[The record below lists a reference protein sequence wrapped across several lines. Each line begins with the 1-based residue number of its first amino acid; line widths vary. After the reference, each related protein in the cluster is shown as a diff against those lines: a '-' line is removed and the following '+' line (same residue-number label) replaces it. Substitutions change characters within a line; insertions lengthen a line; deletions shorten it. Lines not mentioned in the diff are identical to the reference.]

1 MNDLKFA
8 FRQLLK
14 NPGFTAV
21 AVLTLGLG
29 IGANTAIFSVVNGV
43 LLRPLPIPEPD
54 RVVHAWESWRGEGT
68 APVAWPKF
76 IEWKQQSQSFEAIS
90 ACNWGQ
96 SFVLATSDKPELIAG
111 RAVSC
116 DFFSVL
122 KVQPLKGRSFL
133 PEEEKSGAPAVAMIT
148 HRLWQSRFNSDPEIL
163 GRTIQL
169 SSKGHTIVG
178 VLPPGFEMANKAQV
192 FVPKTEVGELLTERE
207 DHSYQVVARL
217 KPGKTV
223 EQAEAEMNTIAA
235 RLENQFP
242 KTDKNWKVKLVPLR
256 EQLAGDLRFTLL
268 ILLGAVAFVLLI
280 ACANLA
286 NLLLARASTRRREM
300 AIRAA
305 LGAGRWRVIR
315 QLMTESVV
323 LAMLGGALG
332 TLLAHLLVELL
343 RIARPDLEAV
353 HPWNVSMATSI
364 GLDYGV
370 LGSTALL
377 AVLAGILFGIAPAV
391 SASRTQLSEAL
402 KEGERGSS
410 QGVRHNRLRSLLV
423 MGEMALALMLLAGA
437 GLMVRTVW
445 RITQIMPGFDTV
457 NVLTFGLEPPQAK
470 YADRN
475 QRTRFFNEL
484 CQRLRN
490 IPGVEAA
497 GGILYLPMIG
507 GNSSLSTKVHGRPP
521 LPEGQ
526 NSPNYRLVTPEY
538 FRAMGIP
545 LLQGRDFTE
554 GDTTNSTLVV
564 IVNEAFAKQVF
575 ANENPLGQRLGIGDG
590 WWRDG
595 DHLPRE
601 IIGVVKSVRQMDL
614 AQPPMP
620 EIYVPHSQSLWDYG
634 LNLVVRTRVMPA
646 SLIPTVRSVVWGL
659 DKDQAI
665 GEVSTMEQIVTQ
677 SVSSQ
682 RFNAGLFGGF
692 AALAMI
698 LAAIGIYG
706 VLAYSV
712 NQRTREIGL
721 RMALGAERS
730 DVLRLILRQGMT
742 LAVAGMALGLAGAL
756 ALTRVLRSLLFGV
769 SATDPFTFVWITLL
783 LTALAFLACYWPARR
798 AARVDPMEALRYE

>member
-14 NPGFTAV
+14 NPGLTAV
-21 AVLTLGLG
+21 AVITLALG
-29 IGANTAIFSVVNGV
+29 IGANTAIFSVVNAV

-54 RVVHAWESWRGEGT
+54 RVVHVWETWRGEGT

-76 IEWKQQSQSFEAIS
+76 IEWKQQSQCFEAI
-90 ACNWGQ
+90 AGCNWGE
-96 SFVLATSDKPELIAG
+96 SFVFATGDKPELIEG
-111 RAVSC
+111 RAVSS

-122 KVQPLKGRSFL
+122 KVQPLKGRSL
-133 PEEEKSGAPAVAMIT
+133 RSEDQKAGAPPIAMIT
-148 HRLWQSRFNSDPEIL
+148 HNLWASRFNSDPEIV
-163 GRTIQL
+163 GRAIQL
-169 SSKGHTIVG
+169 SSKSYTIVG
-178 VLPPGFEMANKAQV
+178 VLPPGFQMANKAQV
-192 FVPKTEVGELLTERE
+192 FVPKIEEGELLTERE

-217 KPGKTV
+217 KSGKTLQ
-223 EQAEAEMNTIAA
+223 EAETEMNTIAA

-268 ILLGAVAFVLLI
+268 ILFGAVAFVLMI

-445 RITQIMPGFDTV
+445 RITRIMPGFDTV

-484 CQRLRN
+484 CHRLRD

-538 FRAMGIP
+538 
-545 LLQGRDFTE
+545 
-554 GDTTNSTLVV
+554 
-564 IVNEAFAKQVF
+564 
-575 ANENPLGQRLGIGDG
+575 
-590 WWRDG
+590 
-595 DHLPRE
+595 
-601 IIGVVKSVRQMDL
+601 
-614 AQPPMP
+614 
-620 EIYVPHSQSLWDYG
+620 
-634 LNLVVRTRVMPA
+634 
-646 SLIPTVRSVVWGL
+646 
-659 DKDQAI
+659 
-665 GEVSTMEQIVTQ
+665 
-677 SVSSQ
+677 
-682 RFNAGLFGGF
+682 
-692 AALAMI
+692 
-698 LAAIGIYG
+698 
-706 VLAYSV
+706 
-712 NQRTREIGL
+712 
-721 RMALGAERS
+721 
-730 DVLRLILRQGMT
+730 
-742 LAVAGMALGLAGAL
+742 
-756 ALTRVLRSLLFGV
+756 
-769 SATDPFTFVWITLL
+769 
-783 LTALAFLACYWPARR
+783 
-798 AARVDPMEALRYE
+798 

>member
-1 MNDLKFA
+1 
-8 FRQLLK
+8 
-14 NPGFTAV
+14 
-21 AVLTLGLG
+21 
-29 IGANTAIFSVVNGV
+29 
-43 LLRPLPIPEPD
+43 
-54 RVVHAWESWRGEGT
+54 
-68 APVAWPKF
+68 
-76 IEWKQQSQSFEAIS
+76 
-90 ACNWGQ
+90 
-96 SFVLATSDKPELIAG
+96 
-111 RAVSC
+111 
-116 DFFSVL
+116 
-122 KVQPLKGRSFL
+122 
-133 PEEEKSGAPAVAMIT
+133 
-148 HRLWQSRFNSDPEIL
+148 
-163 GRTIQL
+163 
-169 SSKGHTIVG
+169 
-178 VLPPGFEMANKAQV
+178 MANKAQV
-192 FVPKTEVGELLTERE
+192 FVPKTEEGELLTERE

-370 LGSTALL
+370 LGATALL
-377 AVLAGILFGIAPAV
+377 AVLAGVLFGIAPAV

-410 QGVRHNRLRSLLV
+410 QGVRHNRLRGLLV

-445 RITQIMPGFDTV
+445 RITQIVPGFDTV

-484 CQRLRN
+484 CHRLRD

-521 LPEGQ
+521 LPESQ

-601 IIGVVKSVRQMDL
+601 IISVVKSVRQMDL

-677 SVSSQ
+677 SVASQ

-769 SATDPFTFVWITLL
+769 SATDPFTFVGITLL
-783 LTALAFLACYWPARR
+783 LAAVAFLACYWPARR

>member
-1 MNDLKFA
+1 
-8 FRQLLK
+8 
-14 NPGFTAV
+14 
-21 AVLTLGLG
+21 
-29 IGANTAIFSVVNGV
+29 
-43 LLRPLPIPEPD
+43 
-54 RVVHAWESWRGEGT
+54 
-68 APVAWPKF
+68 
-76 IEWKQQSQSFEAIS
+76 
-90 ACNWGQ
+90 
-96 SFVLATSDKPELIAG
+96 
-111 RAVSC
+111 
-116 DFFSVL
+116 
-122 KVQPLKGRSFL
+122 
-133 PEEEKSGAPAVAMIT
+133 
-148 HRLWQSRFNSDPEIL
+148 
-163 GRTIQL
+163 
-169 SSKGHTIVG
+169 
-178 VLPPGFEMANKAQV
+178 KAQV
-192 FVPKTEVGELLTERE
+192 FVPKTEEGELLTERE

-323 LAMLGGALG
+323 LAMLGGVLG

-370 LGSTALL
+370 LGATALL

-484 CQRLRN
+484 CQRLRD

-538 FRAMGIP
+538 FRAMGIL

-677 SVSSQ
+677 SVASQ

-756 ALTRVLRSLLFGV
+756 ALT
-769 SATDPFTFVWITLL
+769 
-783 LTALAFLACYWPARR
+783 
-798 AARVDPMEALRYE
+798 

>member
-1 MNDLKFA
+1 
-8 FRQLLK
+8 
-14 NPGFTAV
+14 
-21 AVLTLGLG
+21 
-29 IGANTAIFSVVNGV
+29 
-43 LLRPLPIPEPD
+43 
-54 RVVHAWESWRGEGT
+54 
-68 APVAWPKF
+68 
-76 IEWKQQSQSFEAIS
+76 
-90 ACNWGQ
+90 
-96 SFVLATSDKPELIAG
+96 
-111 RAVSC
+111 
-116 DFFSVL
+116 
-122 KVQPLKGRSFL
+122 
-133 PEEEKSGAPAVAMIT
+133 
-148 HRLWQSRFNSDPEIL
+148 
-163 GRTIQL
+163 
-169 SSKGHTIVG
+169 
-178 VLPPGFEMANKAQV
+178 MANKAQV
-192 FVPKTEVGELLTERE
+192 FVPKTEEGELLTERE

-370 LGSTALL
+370 LGATALL
-377 AVLAGILFGIAPAV
+377 AVLAGVLFGIAPAV

-410 QGVRHNRLRSLLV
+410 QGVRHNRLRGLLV

-445 RITQIMPGFDTV
+445 RITQIVPGFDTV
-457 NVLTFGLEPPQAK
+457 NVLTFGLEPPKAK

-484 CQRLRN
+484 CHRLRD

-521 LPEGQ
+521 LPESQ

-677 SVSSQ
+677 SVASQ

-769 SATDPFTFVWITLL
+769 SAADPFTFVGITLL
-783 LTALAFLACYWPARR
+783 LAAVASLACYWPARR

>member
-1 MNDLKFA
+1 
-8 FRQLLK
+8 
-14 NPGFTAV
+14 
-21 AVLTLGLG
+21 
-29 IGANTAIFSVVNGV
+29 
-43 LLRPLPIPEPD
+43 
-54 RVVHAWESWRGEGT
+54 
-68 APVAWPKF
+68 
-76 IEWKQQSQSFEAIS
+76 
-90 ACNWGQ
+90 
-96 SFVLATSDKPELIAG
+96 
-111 RAVSC
+111 
-116 DFFSVL
+116 
-122 KVQPLKGRSFL
+122 
-133 PEEEKSGAPAVAMIT
+133 
-148 HRLWQSRFNSDPEIL
+148 
-163 GRTIQL
+163 
-169 SSKGHTIVG
+169 
-178 VLPPGFEMANKAQV
+178 
-192 FVPKTEVGELLTERE
+192 
-207 DHSYQVVARL
+207 
-217 KPGKTV
+217 
-223 EQAEAEMNTIAA
+223 
-235 RLENQFP
+235 
-242 KTDKNWKVKLVPLR
+242 
-256 EQLAGDLRFTLL
+256 
-268 ILLGAVAFVLLI
+268 
-280 ACANLA
+280 
-286 NLLLARASTRRREM
+286 
-300 AIRAA
+300 
-305 LGAGRWRVIR
+305 
-315 QLMTESVV
+315 
-323 LAMLGGALG
+323 
-332 TLLAHLLVELL
+332 LAHLLVELL

-370 LGSTALL
+370 LGATALL
-377 AVLAGILFGIAPAV
+377 AVLAGVLFGIAPAV

-445 RITQIMPGFDTV
+445 RITQIVPGFDTV

-484 CQRLRN
+484 CHRLRD

-526 NSPNYRLVTPEY
+526 NSPNYRLVTPGY

-665 GEVSTMEQIVTQ
+665 GEFSTMEQIVTQ
-677 SVSSQ
+677 SVASQ

-769 SATDPFTFVWITLL
+769 SATDPFTFVGITLL
-783 LTALAFLACYWPARR
+783 LAAVASLACYWPARR